1 MSNNNNLKKKQQQL
15 AGREKEKTHK
25 LEDFLETSSSSSS
38 PSPASIIMNG
48 IAGRIRCRNKLPYI
62 WW

>member
-1 MSNNNNLKKKQQQL
+1 MSNNNLKKKQQQL

-62 WW
+62 